1 MLPVINQQS
10 GKTEDRYAAKIQQE
24 MEDRDTESET
34 EEANEDDVDDSMTP
48 QKILEIQN
56 EINSIWPK
64 RLANVSLASLICR
77 INTGVEQWWS

>member
-34 EEANEDDVDDSMTP
+34 EEADEDDIDDIMTP

-56 EINSIWPK
+56 ELNTIWPK
-64 RLANVSLASLICR
+64 RLANVSHAGIICL
-77 INTGVEQWWS
+77 